1 MHVAFSTKV
10 SVATHV
16 LALIYL
22 EGAQGITSTQIA
34 GSIQTNPAVVRKI
47 LSQLKKADL
56 IDSSPGP
63 VPTTLKREPEAI
75 TLYDV
80 YRAVEV
86 PRDIFMIHQETSPN
100 CLVGRHIQGSLT
112 EYVDQIEERLNEEL
126 RCITLADVIRNIL
139 NLEAEKRQ

>member
-22 EGAQGITSTQIA
+22 EGANGITSTQIA

-47 LSQLKKADL
+47 LSQLKKANL

-63 VPTTLKREPEAI
+63 VPTVLKEPPETM
-75 TLYDV
+75 TLYDI
-80 YRAVEV
+80 YKAVEA
-86 PRDIFMIHQETSPN
+86 PRDLFMIHQDTSPN
-100 CLVGRHIQGSLT
+100 CLVGRNIQASLT
-112 EYVDQIEERLNEEL
+112 DYVDQIEERLNEEL
-126 RCITLADVIRNIL
+126 KSVTLADVIQTIL
-139 NLEAEKRQ
+139 ALEEK

>member
-22 EGAQGITSTQIA
+22 EGANGITSTQIA

-47 LSQLKKADL
+47 LSQLKKANL

-63 VPTTLKREPEAI
+63 VPTVLKESPETM
-75 TLYDV
+75 TLYDI
-80 YRAVEV
+80 YKAVEA
-86 PRDIFMIHQETSPN
+86 PRDLFMIHQDTSPN
-100 CLVGRHIQGSLT
+100 CLVGRNIQASLT
-112 EYVDQIEERLNEEL
+112 DYVDQIEERLNEEL
-126 RCITLADVIRNIL
+126 KSVTLADVIQTIL
-139 NLEAEKRQ
+139 AIEEK